1 MSQYQIIT
9 DACADLP
16 VKLVEELGVH
26 VIPMSFNFG
35 EESYTHYPDE
45 REYTAKDFFDRLRN
59 GDMSTTNQINQAE
72 FTDVFESYLQNGV
85 DVLYIGFSSA
95 LSGTY
100 HNSVMVAEE
109 LCKKYPEQT
118 LLVADSLTATLG
130 TGLLVYAA
138 VQKQREGM
146 TIQELYQCVQNER
159 LLVSGWFTVDDLH
172 FLKRGGRLSGT
183 AALVGTMLGIKPILR
198 ITEDGKLVPM
208 EKVRGRK
215 QSLHI
220 LLEHMEKTFRDTG
233 DQVVFIVHGDC
244 PDDAAY
250 LKKEIKSRYH
260 IKRIV
265 TNNIGPI
272 IGSHTGPGA
281 IAIFYIGKGRN

>member
-1 MSQYQIIT
+1 
-9 DACADLP
+9 
-16 VKLVEELGVH
+16 
-26 VIPMSFNFG
+26 
-35 EESYTHYPDE
+35 
-45 REYTAKDFFDRLRN
+45 
-59 GDMSTTNQINQAE
+59 
-72 FTDVFESYLQNGV
+72 
-85 DVLYIGFSSA
+85 
-95 LSGTY
+95 
-100 HNSVMVAEE
+100 MVAEE

-146 TIQELYQCVQNER
+146 TIQELYQWVQNER

-244 PDDAAY
+244 PTMPPT
-250 LKKEIKSRYH
+250 S
-260 IKRIV
+260 KRRSKA
-265 TNNIGPI
+265 GI
-272 IGSHTGPGA
+272 IS
-281 IAIFYIGKGRN
+281 NVL

>member
-1 MSQYQIIT
+1 
-9 DACADLP
+9 
-16 VKLVEELGVH
+16 
-26 VIPMSFNFG
+26 MSFNFG

-109 LCKKYPEQT
+109 LCKKYPEQA

-146 TIQELYQCVQNER
+146 TIQELYQWVQNER

-172 FLKRGGRLSGT
+172 FLKRGGRISAATAVLDKKVLLILSLCKGLSVT
-183 AALVGTMLGIKPILR
+183 IPVAEAPAIQTVRQLAEALYERVNL
-198 ITEDGKLVPM
+198 
-208 EKVRGRK
+208 
-215 QSLHI
+215 
-220 LLEHMEKTFRDTG
+220 
-233 DQVVFIVHGDC
+233 
-244 PDDAAY
+244 
-250 LKKEIKSRYH
+250 
-260 IKRIV
+260 
-265 TNNIGPI
+265 
-272 IGSHTGPGA
+272 
-281 IAIFYIGKGRN
+281 

>member
-118 LLVADSLTATLG
+118 LLVADSLTATG
-130 TGLLVYAA
+130 RDDHPRA
-138 VQKQREGM
+138 VP
-146 TIQELYQCVQNER
+146 
-159 LLVSGWFTVDDLH
+159 
-172 FLKRGGRLSGT
+172 
-183 AALVGTMLGIKPILR
+183 VGTKRALARLWM
-198 ITEDGKLVPM
+198 VH
-208 EKVRGRK
+208 RGRPPLP
-215 QSLHI
+215 QAGRPALRYSRVG
-220 LLEHMEKTFRDTG
+220 RDYVRN
-233 DQVVFIVHGDC
+233 Q
-244 PDDAAY
+244 AY
-250 LKKEIKSRYH
+250 LAYYGRRKAGPYGKSPR
-260 IKRIV
+260 
-265 TNNIGPI
+265 T
-272 IGSHTGPGA
+272 
-281 IAIFYIGKGRN
+281 

>member
-1 MSQYQIIT
+1 MNDYQIIT

-16 VKLVEELGVH
+16 PKLVEELGIH

-35 EESYTHYPDE
+35 DESYTHYPDE
-45 REYTAKDFFDRLRN
+45 REYSAKDFFDRLRG
-59 GDMSTTNQINQAE
+59 GDMSTTNQINQAA
-72 FTDVFESYLQNGV
+72 FTEVFEGYLQNGV

-100 HNSVMVAEE
+100 HNSVLVAEE
-109 LCKKYPEQT
+109 LSSKYPDRT

-138 VQKQREGM
+138 VQKQQEGM
-146 TIQELYQCVQNER
+146 SIEDLYQWVQTER
-159 LLVSGWFTVDDLH
+159 LLVSGWFTVDDLN
-172 FLKRGGRLSGT
+172 FLRRGGRLSGT

-215 QSLHI
+215 QSLRV
-220 LLEHMEKTFRDTG
+220 LLEHMDKTFRDTG

-244 PDDAAY
+244 MDDAAY
-250 LKKEIKSRYH
+250 LKKEIKNRYH

-281 IAIFYIGKGRN
+281 IAIFYMGKGRN

>member
-1 MSQYQIIT
+1 
-9 DACADLP
+9 
-16 VKLVEELGVH
+16 
-26 VIPMSFNFG
+26 
-35 EESYTHYPDE
+35 
-45 REYTAKDFFDRLRN
+45 
-59 GDMSTTNQINQAE
+59 
-72 FTDVFESYLQNGV
+72 
-85 DVLYIGFSSA
+85 
-95 LSGTY
+95 
-100 HNSVMVAEE
+100 
-109 LCKKYPEQT
+109 
-118 LLVADSLTATLG
+118 
-130 TGLLVYAA
+130 
-138 VQKQREGM
+138 M
-146 TIQELYQCVQNER
+146 TIQELYQWVQNER

-250 LKKEIKSRYH
+250 LKRRSKA
-260 IKRIV
+260 
-265 TNNIGPI
+265 GI
-272 IGSHTGPGA
+272 IS
-281 IAIFYIGKGRN
+281 NVL